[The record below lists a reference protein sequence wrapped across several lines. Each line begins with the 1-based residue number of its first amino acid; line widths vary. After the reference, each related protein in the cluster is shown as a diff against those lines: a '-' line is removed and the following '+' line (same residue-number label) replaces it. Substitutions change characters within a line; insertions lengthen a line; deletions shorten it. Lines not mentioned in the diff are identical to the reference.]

1 MDINEIKQKISNG
14 ESVVIDFFATW
25 CGPCKAM
32 APRLHA
38 IEEEYEGRV
47 SFYEVNV
54 EEEADF
60 SNEYKIRSLP
70 TLVYIKGGEEKDRTI
85 GAITDDVIKEKING
99 IL

>member
-1 MDINEIKQKISNG
+1 MDTNEIKQKISNG

-38 IEEEYEGRV
+38 IEKEYEGRV

-54 EEEADF
+54 EEETDF

-70 TLVYIKGGEEKDRTI
+70 TLVYIKGGEEKDRTV
-85 GAITDDVIKEKING
+85 GAITDEAIKEKING